1 MSGKPTLHEIEEGEK
16 QPLWRRLGWLAMI
29 WTGSV
34 LALFVVASLMR
45 MSMNAAGL
53 TTH

>member
-1 MSGKPTLHEIEEGEK
+1 MSKPSLHEIEQAVK

-45 MSMNAAGL
+45 MFMNAAGL

>member
-1 MSGKPTLHEIEEGEK
+1 MSDKHSLQEIEQAEQ

-29 WTGSV
+29 WGGSV

-45 MSMNAAGL
+45 MFLSAAGL